1 MTKKF
6 NRYAVI
12 IITILLAELIHAYAL
27 SFVAR
32 WKDDVSPYKSVAI
45 SMLIA
50 VVIFFPAFK
59 FIEKFIKGFSNK
71 YMLKSKK
78 VIGRNF
84 ISAVISFFLA
94 LFLLFLA
101 FSAVWYGKNPIIDLR
116 EWMSGM

>member
-1 MTKKF
+1 MTKRF

-27 SFVAR
+27 SFVSR
-32 WKDDVSPYKSVAI
+32 WKDDASPYKSVAI

-50 VVIFFPAFK
+50 VLVFYPAFK
-59 FIEKFIKGFSNK
+59 FMEKFLKGISNK

-78 VIGRNF
+78 IIGKNLIGSVIGF
-84 ISAVISFFLA
+84 LLA

-116 EWMSGM
+116 EWISAM